1 MVERDCPARKDTKK
15 YLKWILCL
23 ESRTSNY
30 ILYEE
35 VRHDNTMK
43 ESDENAIVK
52 HSLKEKRRGKG
63 DEERLDERQR
73 YLNNCGWTSNME

>member
-1 MVERDCPARKDTKK
+1 
-15 YLKWILCL
+15 
-23 ESRTSNY
+23 
-30 ILYEE
+30 
-35 VRHDNTMK
+35 MK